1 MIELIASNAGVVG
14 IIVEQVE
21 EVQMC
26 PHVVADCNDL
36 VNHDACPR
44 PLTGNFGEEPAQR
57 DRAVR
62 NQRVVLDVGWADEL
76 RGSLFGSLL
85 IDHQI
90 IQSKN
95 IVLVAHSAAVVGS
108 DQFDHGGLLHLDG
121 FQLYSRP
128 TI

>member
-1 MIELIASNAGVVG
+1 LRRAHELQRIPVLNGFPLSVQAIDIDPSNAGVVG

-44 PLTGNFGEEPAQR
+44 PLTGNFGEEAAQR

-62 NQRVVLDVGWADEL
+62 NQRVVLDV
-76 RGSLFGSLL
+76 
-85 IDHQI
+85 
-90 IQSKN
+90 
-95 IVLVAHSAAVVGS
+95 
-108 DQFDHGGLLHLDG
+108 
-121 FQLYSRP
+121 
-128 TI
+128 